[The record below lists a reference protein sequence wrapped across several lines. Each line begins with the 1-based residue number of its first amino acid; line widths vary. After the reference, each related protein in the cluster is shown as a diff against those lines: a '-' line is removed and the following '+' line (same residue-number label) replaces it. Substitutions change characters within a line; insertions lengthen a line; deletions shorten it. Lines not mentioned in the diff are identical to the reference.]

1 MTATRR
7 PRRWRQALLLGAVLA
22 VVAGLVIG
30 TWFRPAAT
38 TQTPSAAN
46 PPPPAA
52 AVAPAAVTAPAA
64 ALQTPPG
71 AAAAEPAPNT
81 DATPGIL
88 AGPIDTS
95 DLSRLRTR
103 ALTLPVTGVSAAQLS
118 DTYTQARAA
127 GAPHEAIDIMAAR
140 GTPVVAV
147 EDGRVA
153 KLFLSKP
160 GGITL
165 YQFDPAGEYAYYYA
179 HLDAYANGIAEGG
192 QLRKGQVIGY
202 VGSTGNASPDAPH
215 LHFAIF
221 KLGAEKQWWRGT
233 PLNPFLVW
241 RDARP

>member
-1 MTATRR
+1 MTETRR
-7 PRRWRQALLLGAVLA
+7 PGRWRQTLLLGAVLA
-22 VVAGLVIG
+22 VIAGAVIG
-30 TWFRPAAT
+30 TWFRPAPT
-38 TQTPSAAN
+38 TQTAPVATT
-46 PPPPAA
+46 PPPIEAVPAVQTVAA
-52 AVAPAAVTAPAA
+52 APAS
-64 ALQTPPG
+64 
-71 AAAAEPAPNT
+71 EPAPNT
-81 DATPGIL
+81 DATPSRL
-88 AGPIDTS
+88 TELPDAL

-140 GTPVVAV
+140 GTPVLAV

-192 QLRKGQVIGY
+192 PVRKGQVIGY
-202 VGSTGNASPDAPH
+202 VGSTGNASPDGPH